1 MGSWHLLFD
10 LGLLHGQTDREVGR
24 EDMEQSKR
32 RMRPVVG
39 RLTVAGAL
47 VLAMPML
54 ADVAIPYVCF
64 LLVIL
69 DHLKFYR

>member
-1 MGSWHLLFD
+1 MDNTNHVFSMD
-10 LGLLHGQTDREVGR
+10 YLHGQADQEVGR
-24 EDMEQSKR
+24 KGMGKAIN
-32 RMRPVVG
+32 
-39 RLTVAGAL
+39 RLTVGGAL

-69 DHLKFYR
+69 DHLKF